1 MPVIGTPC
9 SELTIFKLS
18 LLLCNKLLKLS
29 LSQALKILVSY
40 PSLYNEGVLTN
51 LYKECLRIFT
61 KHDLSLAVLA
71 WHCGPFHLVSL
82 KFLFKDQK
90 ASQKFVLIYAQS
102 NINPNKIKTNICV
115 WPACEFSD
123 LLDEDSL
130 YKRSVHIFPF
140 KSFIPS
146 SNFVKINFSLK
157 SVFHFFEVAII

>member
-29 LSQALKILVSY
+29 LSQALKILT
-40 PSLYNEGVLTN
+40 SLYNVGVLTN

-90 ASQKFVLIYAQS
+90 ASQIFVLIYAQS
-102 NINPNKIKTNICV
+102 NINPNKIKTNLCV
-115 WPACEFSD
+115 WPVNEFSD
-123 LLDEDSL
+123 LPDEDSL
-130 YKRSVHIFPF
+130 YKRSVHIFLF
-140 KSFIPS
+140 KSFIP
-146 SNFVKINFSLK
+146 
-157 SVFHFFEVAII
+157 